1 MDSNNKLFKY
11 NFIKKISTSDVDS
24 VTKAKYQKFHEDKHG
39 KQNLKSDSF
48 SKIQEN
54 NINYRKENKDRGNT
68 SIFTK
73 KSIISIDSRI
83 RDYEKFP
90 HAHDFVAP
98 FGKSFKDVKSIR
110 LISTEIPNSDQVF
123 KKEPAELQNNIF
135 YWQNIQDKN
144 LNYINDVQ
152 FQRNIP
158 DIITLNIPN
167 HNIKKTTIPITLYN
181 SKLTD
186 DINITGIST
195 GVTETTITLAQAVPA
210 DWLTGHSVIFTLT
223 DSVPNINGSYII
235 TSIVGSTFTVDIA
248 SPITIAGTT
257 GNVVNNTIGIDG
269 TYIGYIIDSDTI
281 SILYKGTSIIS
292 GTTSVDLGYPLYT
305 VEFKPGNYT
314 ATSLTDQIEYSIN
327 FVKRSNNAGQ
337 YHFFEVN
344 VNLDTDVITFD
355 SVITKQLGAN
365 PIATV
370 AASEIIYVAS
380 SSHGLKTGDRVKII
394 DARAVGGISSSVLSG
409 DFIVTVIDANNF
421 TYEVNTRASESTT
434 GGGNTV
440 KTGVDA
446 PFRFLLD
453 TENTLVQ
460 YKTGFADEDSTD
472 FIGVSDPFTTK
483 AISVSNLEIIGD
495 YLRITTVGNHDL
507 EESTILNITNIS
519 TSDPCEITVSTPHN
533 FEKMEAIEIRDSNSS
548 PNING
553 SHTIIPTG
561 VYTFTIDNKTV
572 FAAGNEG
579 QVLFNG
585 DKVALSGIRTTPRI
599 IPPYFYVENITS
611 PTVFDVKAFIYHF
624 DVDSVPITKVRTS
637 QVFVNH
643 PDHGFNLLNNIT
655 SFDGRFVGFSTDTS
669 FNYSG
674 AYHENISVIDVPS
687 VPPAYSNALDILL
700 TNHGLVTS
708 DEITIINSF
717 PNIDGVYKV
726 QFISS
731 DIIRINYTHTVF
743 TGGYADIFTGEKIN
757 IAKSNSLPKIDGYWY
772 VVNTFNISSIS
783 IGIDPTIILETP
795 ANLSVGD
802 TISFS
807 GTDCNPVLEGE
818 YLVKTVTSPTEFKID
833 VLLSIT
839 SSGTTGKALNKTSG
853 LLYTDLI
860 SEIGIIDISIGVTE
874 TTITLDQSVPNN
886 WLVGHNVTF
895 MITDSTPNI
904 NGSYNI
910 TSISGSTFTVD
921 VAVPITI
928 AGTTG
933 KVVNNTIGIIV
944 SPGDYAILGRTQEVI
959 FYRTEAEEQYGDN
972 LGGIQIS
979 EFNSR
984 KRVVKKIIDKDN
996 YMMNFDNVFAKKS
1009 ITKGGPNVRVS
1020 SELHGY
1026 RSIQANTNTGTKD
1039 GDLFRTISL
1048 EGENYV
1054 YLVIPGFDG
1063 VSTGNASINNVFA
1076 KIVLTESPG
1085 LMCFDSFVS
1094 APLEFDPPLNNLD
1107 YLRLKIID
1115 YAGYPFN
1122 FNDLNYSLSF
1132 EVVEL
1137 VERLDNTNMM
1147 SNAST
1152 KLVLAGS
1159 ESRRIPFEKKTKQ

>member
-24 VTKAKYQKFHEDKHG
+24 VMKAKYQKFHEDKHG

-54 NINYRKENKDRGNT
+54 NINYRKENKDRDNT
-68 SIFTK
+68 NIFTK

-98 FGKSFKDVKSIR
+98 FGKSFKDVKSMR

-123 KKEPAELQNNIF
+123 KKEPIELQNNIF
-135 YWQNIQDKN
+135 YWQNIEDKS
-144 LNYINDVQ
+144 LNYVNGIQFLRLDTDVISLT
-152 FQRNIP
+152 IP
-158 DIITLNIPN
+158 S

-181 SKLTD
+181 SKLTVD
-186 DINITGIST
+186 TSITGI
-195 GVTETTITLAQAVPA
+195 
-210 DWLTGHSVIFTLT
+210 
-223 DSVPNINGSYII
+223 
-235 TSIVGSTFTVDIA
+235 
-248 SPITIAGTT
+248 
-257 GNVVNNTIGIDG
+257 IDG

-281 SILYKGTSIIS
+281 NILYKEGVPLTPS
-292 GTTSVDLGYPLYT
+292 GTTSIDLGYPLYT

-327 FVKRSNNAGQ
+327 FVKRSNNIGQ

-365 PIATV
+365 PISTT
-370 AASEIIYVAS
+370 AASEIISVES
-380 SSHGLKTGDRVKII
+380 TSHGLKTGDRVKII
-394 DARAVGGISSSVLSG
+394 DARTVGGISSSVLNG
-409 DFIVTVIDANNF
+409 DFAANVVDANNF
-421 TYEVNTRASESTT
+421 TYEVNTRATESTV

-440 KTGVDA
+440 KIGLDA

-483 AISVSNLEIIGD
+483 AISVSNLEIVGD
-495 YLRITTVGNHDL
+495 YLRITTVGNHEL
-507 EESTILNITNIS
+507 EESTILNITSIS
-519 TSDPCEITVSTPHN
+519 TSNPCEITVDSPHN
-533 FEKMEAIEIRDSNSS
+533 FQKMESIEIRDSNSS

-553 SHTIIPTG
+553 SYSIVPTG
-561 VYTFTIDNKTV
+561 VFTFTINNKTV
-572 FAAGNEG
+572 FAPGTEG
-579 QVLFNG
+579 KVLFNG
-585 DKVALSGIRTTPRI
+585 DKVTLGGIRTTPRI
-599 IPPYFYVENITS
+599 VPSFFYVENITS
-611 PTVFDVKAFIYHF
+611 PNVFEVKAFIDHF
-624 DVDSVPITKVRTS
+624 DQDTIATTKVRTS
-637 QVFVNH
+637 QVSVNH

-655 SFDGRFVGFSTDTS
+655 SFDGRFIGFSTNTS

-687 VPPAYSNALDILL
+687 SPPVYSNALDILL

-708 DEITIINSF
+708 DEITIINSS

-726 QFISS
+726 QRVSP
-731 DIIRINYTHTVF
+731 DVIRINYTHTVF
-743 TGGYADIFTGEKIN
+743 TGGYADIFTGQKIN
-757 IAKSNSLPKIDGYWY
+757 ISKSNSLPKIDGYWY
-772 VVNTFNISSIS
+772 VVNTFNITSIS
-783 IGIDPTIILETP
+783 IGIEPTIMLEKP
-795 ANLSVGD
+795 VNWSAGD
-802 TISFS
+802 IVSFS
-807 GTDCNPVLEGE
+807 GTNCNPVLEGE
-818 YLVKTVTSPTEFKID
+818 YMIKTMTSSTEFTID
-833 VLLSIT
+833 VVISIT
-839 SSGTTGKALNKTSG
+839 SPGTEGKAINKTSG

-860 SEIGIIDISIGVTE
+860 NEIDIIGISDELTPT
-874 TTITLDQSVPNN
+874 TTITLDQSVPVT
-886 WLVGHNVTF
+886 WLVGHSVTF
-895 MITDSTPNI
+895 MVTDSTPSI
-904 NGSYNI
+904 NGEYII

-921 VAVPITI
+921 TASLITVP
-928 AGTTG
+928 GTSG
-933 KVVNNTIGIIV
+933 KVVNNTVGIV
-944 SPGDYAILGRTQEVI
+944 VTPGDYAILGRTQEVI
-959 FYRTEAEEQYGDN
+959 FYRTEAEERYGDN

-984 KRVVKKIIDKDN
+984 KRVVEKIIDKDN
-996 YMMNFDNVFAKKS
+996 YMVRFDNVFATKS
-1009 ITKGGPNVRVS
+1009 ITGGGPNVRVS

-1054 YLVIPGFDG
+1054 YLVIPGFDT

-1076 KIVLTESPG
+1076 KIILTESPG

-1094 APLEFDPPLNNLD
+1094 APLEFDPPLNHLD

-1132 EVVEL
+1132 EVIEL